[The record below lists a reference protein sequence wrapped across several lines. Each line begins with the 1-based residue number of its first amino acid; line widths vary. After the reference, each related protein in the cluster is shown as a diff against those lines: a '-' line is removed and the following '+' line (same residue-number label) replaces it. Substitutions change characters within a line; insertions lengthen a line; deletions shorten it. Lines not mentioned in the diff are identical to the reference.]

1 MKDLLIEIID
11 KLLWF
16 ISPYYRGEL
25 LFQLHYWGFLG
36 LTGATILYG
45 RKRHVAYYMVF
56 LIAILFLFRTFNG
69 CLLTQLE
76 RHYRQ
81 VDETIVDGFLRMIG
95 IPISKDSRIS
105 ITLGGLI
112 LIFIFM
118 ILFYLRLFSSSPSR

>member
-1 MKDLLIEIID
+1 MKDLLIEITD

-16 ISPYYRGEL
+16 LSPYARGEL

-36 LTGATILYG
+36 LTSATLLYG
-45 RKRHVAYYMVF
+45 QKHHVAYYLVF
-56 LIAILFLFRTFNG
+56 LTIVLILFHRYNG

-81 VDETIVDGFLRMIG
+81 IDETIVDGFLRMIG
-95 IPISKDSRIS
+95 IPVTKDSRNS

-112 LIFIFM
+112 LIFIIM
-118 ILFYLRLFSSSPSR
+118 VLLYVRLH

>member
-1 MKDLLIEIID
+1 MKEFLIEIID

-16 ISPYYRGEL
+16 ILPYYRGEL

-45 RKRHVAYYMVF
+45 QRKHVAYYLWF
-56 LIAILFLFRTFNG
+56 LILVLLLFRTYNG

-112 LIFIFM
+112 LIFVFM
-118 ILFYLRLFSSSPSR
+118 VLYYVRLVSTGFP

>member
-1 MKDLLIEIID
+1 MKEFLIEIFD

-16 ISPYYRGEL
+16 LSPYYRGEL
-25 LFQLHYWGFLG
+25 LFQLHFWGFLG
-36 LTGATILYG
+36 LTGGIILYG
-45 RKRHVAYYMVF
+45 QKKHVAYYLAF
-56 LIAILFLFRTFNG
+56 LIGILLLFRTYNG
-69 CLLTQLE
+69 CLLTQIE

-118 ILFYLRLFSSSPSR
+118 VLLYLRLN